1 MVVHLYMDL
10 DTKWHV
16 LHYFS
21 HDGLRDHGSWI
32 TCLKIFNATCRTRF
46 CGFFFLK
53 RRMEGGMEGM
63 NKYWYEEFHEI

>member
-21 HDGLRDHGSWI
+21 HDGLRDHGSHVEDFQCHMW
-32 TCLKIFNATCRTRF
+32 
-46 CGFFFLK
+46 
-53 RRMEGGMEGM
+53 
-63 NKYWYEEFHEI
+63 HEILWVFLF

>member
-21 HDGLRDHGSWI
+21 HDGLRDHGSHVEDFQCHMSHEILWV
-32 TCLKIFNATCRTRF
+32 
-46 CGFFFLK
+46 FLFEEK
-53 RRMEGGMEGM
+53 DGRWYGGM